1 MRFWVNKFDK
11 REVIF
16 DNEVMGKISPKAEKK
31 IKEIIYRF
39 LDPKEY
45 QVFIFGSR
53 VLGKAK
59 KYSDYDV
66 GIFGKKSVPA
76 TKMVLIEE
84 ALEES
89 DLPYKVDVVDFSLVS
104 ADFKKVALSKI
115 KKL

>member
-1 MRFWVNKFDK
+1 MK
-11 REVIF
+11 
-16 DNEVMGKISPKAEKK
+16 KISENPE
-31 IKEIIYRF
+31 KEIKNIIFQF

-53 VLGKAK
+53 VTGKAQ

-66 GIFGKKSVPA
+66 GIRGKKSLPS
-76 TKMVLIEE
+76 KIKVLIEE

-89 DLPYKVDVVDFSLVS
+89 DLPYKVDIIDFSLVS
-104 ADFKKVALSKI
+104 PNFKKVALSKI